1 MQRQALLRSLFGDP
15 QMRAQPPSNR
25 LSFEDAIV
33 IWQRH
38 WNGEFQNRIA
48 ADYDVN
54 PGRVN
59 EILKEQKHVGSKD
72 VALTVMC
79 NV

>member
-1 MQRQALLRSLFGDP
+1 
-15 QMRAQPPSNR
+15 
-25 LSFEDAIV
+25 
-33 IWQRH
+33 
-38 WNGEFQNRIA
+38 
-48 ADYDVN
+48 VN